1 MHGPGAIIHSNYSIS
16 GMEDYTA
23 SIKEVDGGGY
33 LPILHFLSLSVQT
46 EKCRFEMAQIAR
58 A

>member
-16 GMEDYTA
+16 GTEDYAA
-23 SIKEVDGGGY
+23 SMKEIDGGGY

-46 EKCRFEMAQIAR
+46 GK
-58 A
+58 